1 MNAGAVRRYFIT
13 TEYRRAFL
21 GQLREMVKGNK
32 SVLCHTE
39 LQRPRIQKDE
49 EAVSAVVGLI
59 NGWVNPFVGKQD
71 LINIFTAKA

>member
-1 MNAGAVRRYFIT
+1 
-13 TEYRRAFL
+13 
-21 GQLREMVKGNK
+21 MVKGNK

-39 LQRPRIQKDE
+39 LQRPRLQKDE